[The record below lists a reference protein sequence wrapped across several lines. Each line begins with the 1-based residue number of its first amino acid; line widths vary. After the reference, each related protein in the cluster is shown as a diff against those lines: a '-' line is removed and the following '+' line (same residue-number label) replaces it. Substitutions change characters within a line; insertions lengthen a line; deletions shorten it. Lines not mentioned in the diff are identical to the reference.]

1 MKIITEFSS
10 GNSNPK
16 TKKEIN
22 RIFNKVAKLPNK
34 KYDERNKLTSK
45 EENYYYIHQKPDL
58 LFIVLA
64 NNKYPER
71 LVFELISKIQEEN
84 IPTMV
89 NDETR
94 ELNPSGRQALKDL
107 VTKYQDQKNINKIAE
122 IQQNVDEL
130 KVDMRENINKMVQS
144 VDDVNKL
151 QEKSNALRLESED
164 YKKNSNELS
173 EESANKKNN
182 FSGRKNDI
190 YAYSNSVNN
199 RNFNND
205 KDVNS
210 SNKKSSN
217 FFNNYYNEEVQF
229 MNMKIDLRVIEHKLK
244 CLLNI

>member
-1 MKIITEFSS
+1 MSELSDDKTPIKYILIGDSSSMKIITEFSS

-164 YKKNSNELS
+164 YKKNSNEL
-173 EESANKKNN
+173 KRLTWWKNCKLWIIL
-182 FSGRKNDI
+182 GI
-190 YAYSNSVNN
+190 
-199 RNFNND
+199 
-205 KDVNS
+205 
-210 SNKKSSN
+210 
-217 FFNNYYNEEVQF
+217 
-229 MNMKIDLRVIEHKLK
+229 LLVIIIVVIIILVT
-244 CLLNI
+244 